1 MIYYLNLFSIVLAV
15 SIDGFG
21 VGMTYGMRKIKLSV
35 SALLIIMLCSGT
47 IVCLSMTIGY
57 FISMIVS
64 PQITSIFGSVILIM
78 LGVTVLFSNLKEK
91 FNWRMSK
98 SKPSSKFSNITG
110 LLANPHQADKDESGI
125 ISGGEAVVLGIA
137 LAMDAFGAGFAA
149 AMLQYSVLLTS
160 ILVAVM
166 SGLFLFS
173 GTKFGLFLSQSKA
186 MEKLTFLPPI
196 LLIGIGTFNILN

>member
-57 FISMIVS
+57 FIRMIVS

-91 FNWRMSK
+91 FNWRIFK

-110 LLANPHQADKDESGI
+110 LLANPHQADKDESGLFPAERLLCW
-125 ISGGEAVVLGIA
+125 GLRWPWMHLEQGLR
-137 LAMDAFGAGFAA
+137 
-149 AMLQYSVLLTS
+149 LQCCS
-160 ILVAVM
+160 IL
-166 SGLFLFS
+166 FFS
-173 GTKFGLFLSQSKA
+173 HQF
-186 MEKLTFLPPI
+186 
-196 LLIGIGTFNILN
+196 